1 MERYNK
7 YLVLKISDIE
17 KYLSD
22 DKQLKLDALAT
33 CIRLGRL
40 NDGKHDQQYVCI
52 AADWPMYEQVWSMV
66 ESFVDGKPN
75 EIEQLTAR
83 VRELEEENA
92 RLHEQVDLQ
101 IPAIAFKQLT
111 EQLAASQ
118 LHAEQLR
125 ETLESCYEKMKQMC
139 LNGEWYAP
147 DKAIDLAYAALAL
160 PRDTSALDAYV
171 AEKVKEVGR

>member
-33 CIRLGRL
+33 CIRRGRL
-40 NDGKHDQQYVCI
+40 NDGKQDQQYVCI

-83 VRELEEENA
+83 VRELEAENE
-92 RLHEQVDLQ
+92 RLRLKTINLKTQ
-101 IPAIAFKQLT
+101 IEDDDKSAIATIDDLKG
-111 EQLAASQ
+111 QLATTRRAIVRAA
-118 LHAEQLR
+118 AEIG
-125 ETLESCYEKMKQMC
+125 KGMK
-139 LNGEWYAP
+139 
-147 DKAIDLAYAALAL
+147 
-160 PRDTSALDAYV
+160 
-171 AEKVKEVGR
+171 